1 MWAWRPP
8 ILGWSS
14 VDYKPPCLGP
24 WPPNGSRGLTVQRAP
39 LWPGDLLRQS
49 LTLWPKGLPNGWVM
63 LGPGG
68 LYDTWSAVLGVLVVG
83 TRKFLIVSPAPKRW
97 LAVCVK
103 WLLLRQQWTV
113 GHVISKPGLVR
124 GLPQGGLGSV
134 RHWYLSFHFVFSRL
148 VLRLCKYLILI
159 SRFVAVI
166 HRVDH
171 ERILQM
177 WPVFSAH
184 CRAQMFSN
192 QTFLCLFINIP
203 CPRCPFFTPVTVHVS
218 QLWANTSLYM
228 KSTFVGCH

>member
-1 MWAWRPP
+1 MTSEWVQRPHSAEGSTVAWRPP
-8 ILGWSS
+8 ETEFDVVAQRPPKWMSYVGAWGSLWHMICCSWCPGCGNQKIPDCFSCSKEVTGSVREVTPLKATVNCGSCHLKTWACPRTSS
-14 VDYKPPCLGP
+14 
-24 WPPNGSRGLTVQRAP
+24 
-39 LWPGDLLRQS
+39 
-49 LTLWPKGLPNGWVM
+49 
-63 LGPGG
+63 
-68 LYDTWSAVLGVLVVG
+68 
-83 TRKFLIVSPAPKRW
+83 
-97 LAVCVK
+97 
-103 WLLLRQQWTV
+103 
-113 GHVISKPGLVR
+113 
-124 GLPQGGLGSV
+124 GGLGSV

-177 WPVFSAH
+177 WPDFSAH

-192 QTFLCLFINIP
+192 QTFLCLVINIP